1 MCRLNIALSEVSN
14 ANDVSL
20 LLLCPHY
27 IIFFFCL
34 RDRFYFLKHTA
45 SPTHVCWQELN
56 VNKQYRWFWNVAF
69 TIVMPQAS
77 VTTPWF
83 DLFIFKLVIAT
94 EIDVCFSFLVVFFV
108 SVEKSRY
115 AILCYHMFFISCK
128 HVFRMCTLSS
138 FALVKKKNMPSCT
151 IFSLL

>member
-1 MCRLNIALSEVSN
+1 MCQLNSAHSLRFQMRMMCPCCCCAHIAS
-14 ANDVSL
+14 
-20 LLLCPHY
+20 
-27 IIFFFCL
+27 FFFCL
-34 RDRFYFLKHTA
+34 WDRFYFLKHTA